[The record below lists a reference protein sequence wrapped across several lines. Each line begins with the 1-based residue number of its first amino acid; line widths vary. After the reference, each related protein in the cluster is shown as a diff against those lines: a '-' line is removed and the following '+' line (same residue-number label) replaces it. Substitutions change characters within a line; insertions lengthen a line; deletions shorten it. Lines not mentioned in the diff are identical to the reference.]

1 MSGIFDINVDK
12 LDFNKIRIHTQSAG
26 HASDTQDSREVR
38 TRTDLL
44 QCVRKNTL
52 IAFVQQ
58 CRMHNI
64 DALHDLSL
72 QVVILLMSKCT
83 DRMQL
88 CRNFMS
94 YIPNAQDR
102 IEIDDSAATM
112 IDKNE
117 LHALQSTSDW
127 VTLFRHI
134 HVTHMSEAQRS
145 ALRDNPRMEIFVR
158 AMRHIL
164 PENAEIEEYV
174 RPMLC
179 TVLMHIPAA
188 NMLERVLLAEGPQ
201 HRDIELMCLRAVNAY
216 VDQCQHMTNETTL
229 DVISLLMQSIRV
241 APSFH
246 ADVAS
251 VIQTASLPDN
261 QRSHTAK
268 KKFSLRRHLRD
279 RQGAAVLHR
288 ALLFDDWKFEMKFSV
303 NISVGTQQLLYFISA
318 QTSHVDISCLG
329 SMFDQQM
336 LAKSFALNLERI
348 DANAVSAVI
357 KTLRVYQYNIQ
368 SLIEFRTQCL
378 VGFNQAVRKTLTL
391 PVVLQ
396 LYVACWQHPSIR
408 EQCWRAIIP
417 VFNFA
422 ITSRCDEF
430 RQKYAYEQLSVIQ
443 TLLYCHTEHRKSAF
457 VGEDGSR

>member
-1 MSGIFDINVDK
+1 MTGIFDINVDK

-26 HASDTQDSREVR
+26 HASETQDSREVR

-83 DRMQL
+83 DRKQL
-88 CRNFMS
+88 CKNFMS
-94 YIPNAQDR
+94 YIPNIHDR
-102 IEIDDSAATM
+102 IEVDDSAATM
-112 IDKNE
+112 IDNND

-134 HVTHMSEAQRS
+134 HVTHLSEAQRS
-145 ALRDNPRMEIFVR
+145 AIRDNQRMVIFVK
-158 AMRHIL
+158 AMRHII

-201 HRDIELMCLRAVNAY
+201 HRDIELMCLRAVNSY
-216 VDQCQHMTNETTL
+216 VDQCQHMSNETIIEL
-229 DVISLLMQSIRV
+229 ISLLIQSIRV

-251 VIQTASLPDN
+251 VMETASPAED
-261 QRSHTAK
+261 QRKHTAK
-268 KKFSLRRHLRD
+268 KKFSLRQHLKD
-279 RQGAAVLHR
+279 RQGAAVQHR
-288 ALLFDDWKFEMKFSV
+288 ALLFEDWKFEMKFSV
-303 NISVGTQQLLYFISA
+303 NISVGTQQLLYWIAA
-318 QTSHVDISCLG
+318 QTSHVDKSYLG
-329 SMFDQQM
+329 SIFDTQM
-336 LAKSFALNLERI
+336 LAKTFALNLERI
-348 DANAVSAVI
+348 DANAVCAVI

-396 LYVACWQHPSIR
+396 LYVACWNTRAFASSAGEPLSQCQTSPSR
-408 EQCWRAIIP
+408 RAARSSGRSMIM
-417 VFNFA
+417 
-422 ITSRCDEF
+422 S
-430 RQKYAYEQLSVIQ
+430 S
-443 TLLYCHTEHRKSAF
+443 
-457 VGEDGSR
+457 